1 MANHRGL
8 TIEEL
13 DAGLRMLN
21 EGEIAP
27 EAFWDANLATF
38 RHALIAAAADTS
50 DFLIAKQLSVGRRQL
65 LETQLHQ
72 LRDFIRI
79 VDHLLAG
86 EAKPR
91 RRLN

>member
-21 EGEIAP
+21 EGEIAG
-27 EAFWDANLATF
+27 EAFWAANLATF
-38 RHALIAAAADTS
+38 RHALIEAAADTS
-50 DFLIAKQLSVGRRQL
+50 DFLLAKQLSVGRRQL
-65 LETQLHQ
+65 MEAQLLQ

-86 EAKPR
+86 GKKPL